1 MPREND
7 FYKTVKYQL
16 LNITNLHKI
25 GQKHAC
31 FLITYIH
38 TPEALVTVK
47 SLWDLTAH
55 NAKNLK
61 YTLLSIKNAH

>member
-25 GQKHAC
+25 GQKHA
-31 FLITYIH
+31 FFSNHLH

-47 SLWDLTAH
+47 SLRDLTAH